1 MFLRDGLPGK
11 ELVYAPNITAQ
22 FDDRDPLKNAA
33 PVVATFCHWHVYSI
47 GSSKQL
53 RCGWIILWFLAKCKA
68 RIVNSTETSWNVINL
83 Q

>member
-11 ELVYAPNITAQ
+11 ELVYAHAQ

-33 PVVATFCHWHVYSI
+33 PLVATFCHWLVYSI

-53 RCGWIILWFLAKCKA
+53 PCGF
-68 RIVNSTETSWNVINL
+68 
-83 Q
+83 

>member
-33 PVVATFCHWHVYSI
+33 PLVATFCHWHVYSI

-53 RCGWIILWFLAKCKA
+53 PCGF
-68 RIVNSTETSWNVINL
+68 
-83 Q
+83 